1 MGAISR
7 KIANLCLNKAAIS
20 ALTVAPGAEQRTT
33 LAQVRDT
40 SAVTP
45 KEESQFRT
53 EGALHGIAYEPNSVC
68 GWLQKGVYGQQQ
80 EVERQQ

>member
-20 ALTVAPGAEQRTT
+20 ALTVAPGPEQRTT

-45 KEESQFRT
+45 KD
-53 EGALHGIAYEPNSVC
+53 
-68 GWLQKGVYGQQQ
+68 LQSRIGSRNPWPDSPDLVQ
-80 EVERQQ
+80 